1 MKCSLLGAHIFQ
13 TFGPQ
18 IRDRDTV
25 PNLAPE
31 FNLPY
36 RKSTF
41 GTQKWAGLWDC
52 FWCPVL
58 GKKYTILKKWGRD
71 GNILGGVLSGPIF
84 ANLGRQ
90 FDPTPKSFN
99 PGPQFD
105 RIPNIVNPAV
115 VFDRTPEFANP
126 VEFVDRIPKYMKP
139 GGILTQSQKLEKL
152 GAQLDRIQEFIN
164 QGEFLT
170 KQW

>member
-1 MKCSLLGAHIFQ
+1 MVPRFGTGIRSRIWLRNSIFL
-13 TFGPQ
+13 TEKAL
-18 IRDRDTV
+18 
-25 PNLAPE
+25 LAP
-31 FNLPY
+31 
-36 RKSTF
+36 KSGPDCGIAF
-41 GTQKWAGLWDC
+41 GAP
-52 FWCPVL
+52 FW